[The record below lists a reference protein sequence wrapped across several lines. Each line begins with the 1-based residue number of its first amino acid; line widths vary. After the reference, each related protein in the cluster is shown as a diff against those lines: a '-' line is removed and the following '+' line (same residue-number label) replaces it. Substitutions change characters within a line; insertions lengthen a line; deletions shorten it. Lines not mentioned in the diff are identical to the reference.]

1 MKTTT
6 ALKIAGSAIAFSIAY
21 SISIGAAQGIIHF
34 QGAAN
39 EAATMLVSFMLG
51 IGLIISIFDKPKS

>member
-21 SISIGAAQGIIHF
+21 SISIGAAQSIIHF
-34 QGAAN
+34 EGAAN
-39 EAATMLVSFMLG
+39 EVATMMISFMLG
-51 IGLIISIFDKPKS
+51 AGLLICAFEKSKS